1 MIGEATRVIAVRHG
15 ETDWNAAARMQGQI
29 DIPLN
34 ERGRDQARRVG
45 LALRDETL
53 AAVYSSDLSRAEH
66 TAAAIAAEVGVPVQR
81 DEGLRERH
89 FGIFEGLTVDEVR
102 RRWPLDCERW
112 QRRDARFGPEGGEV
126 LADFHARCV
135 DTVMRLCAAHPGEAI
150 AVVAH
155 GGVLDCLYRAALRIP
170 LDSPRT
176 WRIGNATI
184 NRLLCTPGGLTV
196 VGWSDDLHLEDDPID
211 EQ

>member
-15 ETDWNAAARMQGQI
+15 ETDWNATARMQGQI

-45 LALRDETL
+45 IALREEPL
-53 AAVYSSDLSRAEH
+53 AAVYSSDLSRAEQ
-66 TAAAIAAEVGVPVQR
+66 TAAAIAAEVGVTVQR
-81 DEGLRERH
+81 DEGLRERG

-102 RRWPLDCERW
+102 MRWPLDCERW

-135 DTVMRLCAAHPGEAI
+135 DTALRLCAAHPGQAI
-150 AVVAH
+150 ALVAH

-196 VGWSDDLHLEDDPID
+196 VGWSDDLHLEDAPID

>member
-1 MIGEATRVIAVRHG
+1 MSGEATRVIAVRHG
-15 ETDWNAAARMQGQI
+15 ETDWNAAARMQGQT

-34 ERGRDQARRVG
+34 DRGRDQARRVG
-45 LALRDETL
+45 IALRDETL
-53 AAVYSSDLSRAEH
+53 AAVYSSDLSRAAQ
-66 TAAAIAAEVGVPVQR
+66 TAAAIAVEAGLPVQH

-102 RRWPLDCERW
+102 TRWPQDCERW

-126 LADFHARCV
+126 LVDFHARCV
-135 DTVMRLCAAHPGEAI
+135 EAAMRLCAAHPGEAI
-150 AVVAH
+150 ALVAH

-184 NRLLCTPGGLTV
+184 NRLLCTPGGFTV
-196 VGWSDDLHLEDDPID
+196 VGWSDDGHLEDAPID
-211 EQ
+211 EP